1 MGEAAGHE
9 VDGGELDHGCCSV
22 GVGFVVAGQAAVV
35 HEPAEG
41 AFDDP
46 AAGLD
51 VEAAGGG
58 VALDDLEV
66 DAEVGG
72 VFDGFGPVAVVGP
85 GFGDGRVERG
95 DFGQEPGAGCGV
107 VDAGGGDGD
116 GQQEAEGVGDDV
128 PLASDDLFGRV
139 DALAGQGD
147 GGGGFD
153 ALAVNQAGG
162 GFAGAAFVLAD
173 FVA

>member
-1 MGEAAGHE
+1 M
-9 VDGGELDHGCCSV
+9 
-22 GVGFVVAGQAAVV
+22 GFVVAGQAAVV

-51 VEAAGGG
+51 VEAADAG
-58 VALDDLEV
+58 VALDDFQV
-66 DAEVGG
+66 DADLGG
-72 VFDGFGPVAVVGP
+72 VFDGFGLVAVVGP
-85 GFGDGRVERG
+85 GFGDGGVAFA
-95 DFGQEPGAGCGV
+95 DVGQELGAGGGV

-116 GQQEAEGVGDDV
+116 GEEEAECVGDDV
-128 PLASDDLFGRV
+128 ALAPDDFLGRV

-153 ALAVNQAGG
+153 ALAVDQAGAG
-162 GFAGAAFVLAD
+162 LAGAAFGLAD
-173 FVA
+173 FAA

>member
-1 MGEAAGHE
+1 M
-9 VDGGELDHGCCSV
+9 
-22 GVGFVVAGQAAVV
+22 V

-58 VALDDLEV
+58 VALDDFEV

-72 VFDGFGPVAVVGP
+72 LFHGFGFVAVVGP
-85 GFGDGRVERG
+85 GFDDGGVALA
-95 DFGQEPGAGCGV
+95 DLSQELGAGGGV
-107 VDAGGGDGD
+107 VDAGGGDGH

-128 PLASDDLFGRV
+128 PFATDDLLGGV
-139 DALAGQGD
+139 DALAGQVD
-147 GGGGFD
+147 GGGGLD
-153 ALAVNQAGG
+153 ALAVDQAGAG
-162 GFAGAAFVLAD
+162 LAGAALGLAD
-173 FVA
+173 FAA

>member
-9 VDGGELDHGCCSV
+9 VDGGELDHGCRSV

-35 HEPAEG
+35 HEPADG

-58 VALDDLEV
+58 VALDDLEI

-72 VFDGFGPVAVVGP
+72 VFDGFGLVAVVGP
-85 GFGDGRVERG
+85 GFGDGGMACG
-95 DFGQEPGAGCGV
+95 DVGEELGAGGGV

-116 GQQEAEGVGDDV
+116 GQEKAEGVGDDV
-128 PLASDDLFGRV
+128 PFASDDLM
-139 DALAGQGD
+139 GD
-147 GGGGFD
+147 R
-153 ALAVNQAGG
+153 
-162 GFAGAAFVLAD
+162 
-173 FVA
+173 